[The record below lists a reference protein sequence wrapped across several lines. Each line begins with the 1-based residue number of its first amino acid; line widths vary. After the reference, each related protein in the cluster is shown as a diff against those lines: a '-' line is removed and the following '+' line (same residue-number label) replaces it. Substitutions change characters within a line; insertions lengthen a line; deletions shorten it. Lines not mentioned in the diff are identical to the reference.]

1 MRVTLASLDLFWMVN
16 QARSLQSGG
25 FLDHYFTTRLR
36 PEVEG
41 IQGELGTSC
50 YPLHYLLRIMQMS
63 PGLVGGNHFYLQ
75 LCRAFDYWVRS
86 QFSRDIDIL
95 TILSGVGLQS
105 FRAARGAGVT
115 TVVECGSTHP
125 DFQHEIVLAELHRNG
140 INRPLFPK
148 GYRDRVR
155 TEFEEADYIQIPT
168 RFVGRTFLERGISE
182 IKLLYSPYGVDQE
195 KFKAKDVLRVEHPFR
210 AICSSGINL
219 RKGARVLM
227 EAWRKLA
234 WTDAEL
240 HWIGKPPSDTAHL
253 FRHKPRTVIVHE
265 WMGHEELSAL
275 YRRCDVFVLPSFE
288 EGFARVMLEAA
299 ASGLPLIVTPNTG
312 AEDFL
317 SPGAPE
323 GWLIPVNDVDAL
335 CDALVSAKQDRNR
348 TFALGQRAAKRARAF
363 TWDAYGERVLANYQ
377 RVLER
382 KANGPIV

>member
-16 QARSLQSGG
+16 QARALQSGG
-25 FLDHYFTTRLR
+25 FLDHYFTTRVR
-36 PEVEG
+36 PEIEG

-75 LCRAFDYWVRS
+75 LCRAFDYWLRP
-86 QFSRDIDIL
+86 QFSRQTDIL

-105 FRAARGAGVT
+105 FLAARGAGVI
-115 TVVECGSTHP
+115 TVVECGSTHT
-125 DFQHEIVLAELHRNG
+125 DFQHEIVLAEFRRNG

-148 GYRDRVR
+148 NYRDRVR
-155 TEFEEADYIQIPT
+155 AEFEEADYIQIPS
-168 RFVGRTFLERGISE
+168 RFVGRTFVEHGISE
-182 IKLLYSPYGVDQE
+182 AKLLCSAYGVDQE
-195 KFKAKDVLRVEHPFR
+195 KFKAKEALRVEEPFR
-210 AICSSGINL
+210 AICSSGVNL
-219 RKGARVLM
+219 RKGARVLI
-227 EAWRKLA
+227 EAWRKLS

-240 HWIGKPPSDTAHL
+240 HWIGKPTADTAHL
-253 FRHKPRTVIVHE
+253 FLHKPRTVIVHE

-299 ASGLPLIVTPNTG
+299 ACGLPLIVTPNTG

-335 CDALVSAKQDRNR
+335 CDSLILAKQNRDR
-348 TFALGQRAAKRARAF
+348 TFALGQRASQRARAF

-382 KANGPIV
+382 KANRPIV